1 MMNPGPTCG
10 TLRGPLKD
18 RHTALALSMKPA
30 LLKALCG
37 ALLLLAAPALAQSGT
52 FHGTVVAR
60 ADLRPLADVRVTAA
74 SPALKAEQ
82 VAVTDAQGNY
92 RLPQLPPGVYTL
104 RFEKESFLPVTR
116 KDVPL
121 KPGATVR
128 VNLELTSAA
137 HPDEPRAVSPAPS
150 LDKGQPPFL
159 QDRDRGISVERP
171 GSAQD
176 PARAFQSVAPLAPPL
191 RTEAEGVARY
201 LPSAIPY
208 VDAGGREDAPAWTLP
223 HMAILP
229 DGATQ
234 YLYRD
239 SDDASRGRSA
249 PGSNG
254 VNPTIDTEEDRFS
267 VFFVGVDTSP
277 YAVARDYLERDVLPD
292 ERTVWAES
300 FINAFD
306 YGDAGDVHGPFV
318 IDAEGFPSPSRKGY
332 HVVRITL
339 RTRETLPDVD
349 VQVEFDRQAVAR
361 YRLVGYER
369 AMPAPESL
377 DEDDEPKTSLT
388 AGQSVTALYE
398 VKLRGPAIAFGTL
411 RIHYDVEGG
420 GWRRV
425 QKLLPSSLLRT
436 SYARAMPATRLAWV
450 AAAFAEKLRGSY
462 WTRTLEWT
470 RLAALYEDVGE
481 PLRSRADVVG
491 LGALIRKAQVLD
503 KRKDRFER
511 VAPVSTMDYDHAPDP
526 GE

>member
-1 MMNPGPTCG
+1 
-10 TLRGPLKD
+10 
-18 RHTALALSMKPA
+18 MKPA
-30 LLKALCG
+30 LFHALCG
-37 ALLLLAAPALAQSGT
+37 VLLLLAVPALAQQSGT

-60 ADLRPLADVRVTAA
+60 VDLRPLADVRVTAS
-74 SPALKAEQ
+74 SPALKTEQ

-104 RFEKESFLPVTR
+104 RFEKEAFLPVTR
-116 KDVPL
+116 KDLPL
-121 KPGATVR
+121 KPGGTVR

-137 HPDEPRAVSPAPS
+137 HPDEPRASSPFPS
-150 LDKGQPPFL
+150 IDKGAPP
-159 QDRDRGISVERP
+159 ISVERP
-171 GSAQD
+171 GNPQD

-208 VDAGGREDAPAWTLP
+208 VGAGAREETPAWAMQHLTP
-223 HMAILP
+223 LP

-239 SDDASRGRSA
+239 SDDSARSRSS

-277 YAVARDYLERDVLPD
+277 YAVSRDYLQRDVLPD
-292 ERTVWAES
+292 ERTVWAEA

-306 YGDAGDVHGPFV
+306 YGNAGDVNGPFV
-318 IDAEGFPSPSRKGY
+318 IDTEGFPSPGRKGY

-339 RTRETLPDVD
+339 KALETLPDVD

-369 AMPAPESL
+369 AVPAPESL
-377 DEDDEPKTSLT
+377 DEDDEPKTPLA
-388 AGQSVTALYE
+388 AGQSVTAIYE

-411 RIHYDVEGG
+411 RVHYDVAGG

-425 QKLLPSSLLRT
+425 QKLLPSSLLRA
-436 SYARAMPATRLAWV
+436 SYARAAPATRLAYV
-450 AAAFAEKLRGSY
+450 ASAFAEKLRGSY
-462 WTRTLEWT
+462 WTRTLDWA
-470 RLAALYEDVGE
+470 RLATLCEDVGE
-481 PLRSRADVVG
+481 PLHGRPDVVE
-491 LGALIRKAQVLD
+491 LGALIRKAQALD

-511 VAPVSTMDYDHAPDP
+511 VAPLNTMDFDRAPDT
-526 GE
+526 GD